1 MCRGQHG
8 ITRDAI
14 TQSITRKHARP
25 TSENRHEEEREHIC
39 ADRQER
45 FLRKLSRQSKRPPDW
60 STTIQVNRARGLP
73 DRCTA
78 RAISNRMRDDALL
91 GFFDVLPR
99 LRESPDVRAARR
111 SPSCHLE
118 GEDRPRSREGF
129 SHPRDGPRPR
139 LRGGIKIAAWP
150 AGTNSSSRCRY
161 SPNPARLRQSLPSR
175 CHSARPTAPRHA
187 LHSRSDDAQSGIK
200 PCAPHSSTIAFE
212 CALISLI
219 WSSSV
224 RSLRTRHQY
233 PTTAL
238 VI

>member
-1 MCRGQHG
+1 
-8 ITRDAI
+8 
-14 TQSITRKHARP
+14 
-25 TSENRHEEEREHIC
+25 
-39 ADRQER
+39 
-45 FLRKLSRQSKRPPDW
+45 
-60 STTIQVNRARGLP
+60 
-73 DRCTA
+73 
-78 RAISNRMRDDALL
+78 MRDDALL

-99 LRESPDVRAARR
+99 LRELPDVRAARR

-129 SHPRDGPRPR
+129 SHPRDGPRPLARWHQDRR
-139 LRGGIKIAAWP
+139 LARRVL
-150 AGTNSSSRCRY
+150 THSSRCRY

-187 LHSRSDDAQSGIK
+187 LHSRSNDAQSGIK
-200 PCAPHSSTIAFE
+200 PCAPYSSTIAFE